1 MKVYKSADI
10 RNVAIASHQGSGKT
24 TLMEAAVFT
33 TGAINRMGKV
43 VDGNTVSD
51 FRPAEVKRTISVN
64 TSLAALEWDKNKIN
78 ILDVPGFTDFLGE
91 IESAIPVVESVIM
104 AVDAASGV
112 GVSTEQIS
120 ALAKEQNKAQVF
132 FVNKLDRE
140 NADFEKAI
148 ESMKNALDVN
158 VVAAQLPIGAEA
170 NFKGIIDLLENKAY
184 EYDDKGKSK
193 EIDIPADMADA
204 VEEARIELMEAAAE
218 GDDDLMMK
226 YLEGEELSADEIKVG
241 LKGAIV
247 QGSIAPVLCGSAFKN
262 IGTDLMLNFITHY
275 LPAPSDVM
283 DMANAEKPFAGLVFK
298 TVTDA
303 FLGKL
308 SYTKVMQGCL
318 SASLGTIHNVDLDK
332 DEKLSDVATFLGKN
346 KIAVN
351 EFNLGDIGVIAKLPS
366 TATNHTITAKGTEAE
381 LEKITFSVPNY
392 TVAIA
397 PKSKNDEDKLGAA
410 LQKILEE
417 DPTLI
422 CVKDKETH
430 QTLLTGMG
438 ETHIAIALER
448 LQNQYGVAVET
459 IERRLPYRETIRGT
473 AQKVEGKHKKQS
485 GGHGQ
490 FGHVF
495 IDIEPC
501 EEDFVFEEK
510 IFGGSVP
517 KQYIPAVEK
526 GLRESLEEGVL
537 AGYPVSHV
545 KVTLVDGSYHPVDSS
560 EMAFKI
566 ATNVAFK
573 KACEMAKPVL
583 LEPMVDI
590 EIKVP
595 DQYTGDIMGD
605 MNGARR
611 GRIMGME
618 REGKI
623 QVIKAVAPLAEMSR
637 YSIDL
642 KSMTQGRGKFT
653 MKFANYEEAPQ
664 NIAEKV
670 IAEHKK
676 EKEQ

>member
-1 MKVYKSADI
+1 MKVYKPADI

-24 TLMEAAVFT
+24 TLLEAMVFDTGT
-33 TGAINRMGKV
+33 TSRIGKV
-43 VDGNTVSD
+43 TDGNTVSD
-51 FRPAEVKRTISVN
+51 FRPAEVKRNISVN
-64 TSLAALEWDKNKIN
+64 TSLAALEWKNTKLN

-91 IESAIPVVESVIM
+91 LESAIPVVESVIM
-104 AVDAASGV
+104 AVDATSGI

-120 ALAKEQNKAQVF
+120 AMAKDFGKASVF
-132 FVNKLDRE
+132 FVNKMDRE
-140 NADFEKAI
+140 NADFAKAVD
-148 ESMKNALDVN
+148 SMKNAVDVN
-158 VVAAQLPIGAEA
+158 VVPVQLPIGAEA
-170 NFKGIIDLLENKAY
+170 DFRGIVDVLANKAY
-184 EYDDKGKSK
+184 EYADGKAK
-193 EIDIPADMADA
+193 EVPIPADMAGA
-204 VEEARIELMEAAAE
+204 VEDARMELMEAAAE
-218 GDDDLMMK
+218 GDDDLMEK
-226 YLEGEELSADEIKVG
+226 YLDGAELTDDEIKVG
-241 LKGAIV
+241 MKGAIL
-247 QGSIAPVLCGSAFKN
+247 QGAAAPVLCGSGFMN
-262 IGTDLMLNFITHY
+262 IGADLALDFIAEY
-275 LPAPSDVM
+275 LPSPADTM
-283 DMANAEKPFAGLVFK
+283 DAANADKPFAGLVFK

-308 SYTKVMQGCL
+308 SYTKVMQGTL
-318 SASLGTIHNVDLDK
+318 KADLGSIHNMDLDK
-332 DEKLSDVATFLGKN
+332 DEKFSDVSTFLGKP
-346 KIAVN
+346 KVAVN
-351 EFNLGDIGVIAKLPS
+351 EFPMGDIGVLAKLPH
-366 TATNHTITAKGTEAE
+366 TATNHVISAKGAE
-381 LEKITFSVPNY
+381 VELDKIQFSTPNY

-417 DPTLI
+417 DPTLL

-438 ETHIAIALER
+438 ETHIGIALER
-448 LQNQYGVAVET
+448 LHDQYSVEVET

-526 GLRESLEEGVL
+526 GLRESLESGVL
-537 AGYPVSHV
+537 AGYPVSNV

-566 ATNVAFK
+566 ATHTAFH

-583 LEPMVDI
+583 LEPMVEI

-623 QVIKAVAPLAEMSR
+623 QVIKAIAPLAEMSR

-653 MKFANYEEAPQ
+653 MKFADYEEAPQ
-664 NIAEKV
+664 NVAEKV
-670 IAEHKK
+670 IADHLA
-676 EKEQ
+676 EKAEK

>member
-1 MKVYKSADI
+1 M
-10 RNVAIASHQGSGKT
+10 Q
-24 TLMEAAVFT
+24 
-33 TGAINRMGKV
+33 
-43 VDGNTVSD
+43 
-51 FRPAEVKRTISVN
+51 
-64 TSLAALEWDKNKIN
+64 KI
-78 ILDVPGFTDFLGE
+78 E
-91 IESAIPVVESVIM
+91 
-104 AVDAASGV
+104 
-112 GVSTEQIS
+112 
-120 ALAKEQNKAQVF
+120 
-132 FVNKLDRE
+132 
-140 NADFEKAI
+140 
-148 ESMKNALDVN
+148 
-158 VVAAQLPIGAEA
+158 
-170 NFKGIIDLLENKAY
+170 
-184 EYDDKGKSK
+184 
-193 EIDIPADMADA
+193 
-204 VEEARIELMEAAAE
+204 
-218 GDDDLMMK
+218 
-226 YLEGEELSADEIKVG
+226 
-241 LKGAIV
+241 
-247 QGSIAPVLCGSAFKN
+247 
-262 IGTDLMLNFITHY
+262 
-275 LPAPSDVM
+275 
-283 DMANAEKPFAGLVFK
+283 
-298 TVTDA
+298 
-303 FLGKL
+303 
-308 SYTKVMQGCL
+308 
-318 SASLGTIHNVDLDK
+318 
-332 DEKLSDVATFLGKN
+332 
-346 KIAVN
+346 
-351 EFNLGDIGVIAKLPS
+351 
-366 TATNHTITAKGTEAE
+366 
-381 LEKITFSVPNY
+381 FSVPNY

-417 DPTLI
+417 DPTLV

-448 LQNQYGVAVET
+448 LHTQYSVEVET

-501 EEDFVFEEK
+501 DEDFVFEEK

-526 GLRESLEEGVL
+526 GLRESLDEGVL
-537 AGYPVSHV
+537 AGYPVSNV

-566 ATNVAFK
+566 ATNQAFK
-573 KACEMAKPVL
+573 KACELAKPVL

-653 MKFANYEEAPQ
+653 MKFASYEEAPQ
-664 NIAEKV
+664 NVAEKV
-670 IAEHKK
+670 IAEHLK
-676 EKEQ
+676 EKE

>member
-24 TLMEAAVFT
+24 TLLEAMVYAS
-33 TGAINRMGKV
+33 GATNRMGKV
-43 VDGNTVSD
+43 TDGNTVSD
-51 FRPAEVKRTISVN
+51 FRPAEVKRNISVN
-64 TSLAALEWDKNKIN
+64 TSLAALEWNKTKIN
-78 ILDVPGFTDFLGE
+78 VLDVPGFTDFLGE
-91 IESAIPVVESVIM
+91 IEGAIPVVEAVIM
-104 AVDAASGV
+104 AVDATSGV

-120 ALAKEQNKAQVF
+120 AMTKESGKASVF

-140 NADFEKAI
+140 NADFAKAI
-148 ESMKNALDVN
+148 ESMKDALDVP
-158 VVAAQLPIGAEA
+158 VVPVQLPIGAEA
-170 NFKGIIDLLENKAY
+170 NFKGIVDLLENKAY
-184 EYDDKGKSK
+184 EYDAKGQSK
-193 EIDIPADMADA
+193 EIAIPADMADA
-204 VEEARIELMEAAAE
+204 VEEARIEMMEAAAE
-218 GDDDLMMK
+218 GDDELMMK
-226 YLEGEELSADEIKVG
+226 YLEGEELTDAEIKVG
-241 LKGAIV
+241 MKGAIL
-247 QGSIAPVLCGSAFKN
+247 QGACAPVLCGSAFKN
-262 IGTDLMLNFITHY
+262 IGTDLVMNFICNY
-275 LPAPSDVM
+275 LPSPADVM
-283 DMANAEKPFAGLVFK
+283 DMADADKPFAGLVFK

-308 SYTKVMQGCL
+308 SYTKVLNGKL
-318 SASLGTIHNVDLDK
+318 TAELGTIHNMDLDK
-332 DEKLSDVATFLGKN
+332 DEKLSDVSTFLGKN
-346 KIAVN
+346 KIAVG
-351 EFNLGDIGVIAKLPS
+351 EFQLGDIGVIAKLP
-366 TATNHTITAKGTEAE
+366 TTVTNNVITAKGNEVE
-381 LEKITFSVPNY
+381 LDKIEFSIPNY

-417 DPTLI
+417 DPTLL

-448 LQNQYGVAVET
+448 LQNQYSVAVET

-490 FGHVF
+490 FGHVY

-501 EEDFVFEEK
+501 EEEFVFEEK

-537 AGYPVSHV
+537 AGYPVSHI

-566 ATNVAFK
+566 ATNLAFK
-573 KACEMAKPVL
+573 KACEQAKPVL
-583 LEPMVDI
+583 MEPMVDI

-653 MKFANYEEAPQ
+653 MTFANYEEAPQ
-664 NIAEKV
+664 NVADKV
-670 IAEHKK
+670 IAAHLA
-676 EKEQ
+676 EKE